1 MPTHLPFT
9 FALLQGEHPIR
20 KVEKKKAAFLFH
32 RDIFI
37 SLFPGKNKDSQ
48 GIGRREDNKES
59 EVAIFSRGMSFCF
72 ANAEVLFLLE
82 PNPSCL
88 FRSQVA

>member
-1 MPTHLPFT
+1 MLTS
-9 FALLQGEHPIR
+9 ALLQGEHPIR
-20 KVEKKKAAFLFH
+20 KVEKKTKNKCCFPFPQ
-32 RDIFI
+32 RYFYF
-37 SLFPGKNKDSQ
+37 FPGKNKDSW
-48 GIGRREDNKES
+48 GIGWREDNKAS
-59 EVAIFSRGMSFCF
+59 AVAVFSRGMSFCF